1 MLCAFWSPQCWWET
15 NAKENSLVVR
25 RAVGGRGVGSARDFT
40 FMVGL
45 LMCALTLSRDE
56 VLLKRG
62 LETWEK
68 ARQKAATGCDEIRTM
83 RAGRGLEEVA
93 AVLLELQA
101 GVTLQICVI
110 VHDSRGLGSEE
121 GRWERR
127 GVTAGHGEG
136 KVLSRR
142 RERGGTWAW
151 AIR

>member
-1 MLCAFWSPQCWWET
+1 MPTTLSRQKGKRLNVHGELMLCAFWSPQCWWET

-93 AVLLELQA
+93 APFSGDGDGGVVSIA
-101 GVTLQICVI
+101 GLDRC
-110 VHDSRGLGSEE
+110 
-121 GRWERR
+121 
-127 GVTAGHGEG
+127 
-136 KVLSRR
+136 
-142 RERGGTWAW
+142 
-151 AIR
+151 